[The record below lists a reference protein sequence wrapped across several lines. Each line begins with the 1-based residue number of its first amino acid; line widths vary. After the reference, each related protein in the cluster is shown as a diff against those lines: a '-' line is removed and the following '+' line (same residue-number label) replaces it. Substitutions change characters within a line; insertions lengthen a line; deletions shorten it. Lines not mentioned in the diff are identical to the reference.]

1 MKLLL
6 PHDERRR
13 CCRAAFSL
21 IELVTVLMILGV
33 MTSVIVL
40 RMEAEQQRQRDK
52 RHAQAIVQS
61 YSLGTAARVPW
72 PPGNVATVVAAVVEG
87 RKPREGAFAER
98 MFVVPMSAADA
109 RRTYRYLG
117 RRLDGALFYDASGAQ
132 DPEGW

>member
-1 MKLLL
+1 MMIHL
-6 PHDERRR
+6 PDDERRR
-13 CCRAAFSL
+13 CRRAAFSL

-61 YSLGTAARVPW
+61 YSLGSAARVPW

-87 RKPREGAFAER
+87 RKPREGAFAHR
-98 MFVVPMSAADA
+98 LFVAAMSAADA

-117 RRLDGALFYDASGAQ
+117 RRPDGTLFYDPTGAQ